1 MGRVI
6 ACRPLHLLPVP
17 VFDYADNFVSSRK
30 RLYQVYAFGKMCR
43 LASLIVAHSRF
54 PNEQGGRQIHSLQS
68 CTPTEQMLY
77 LSLGEPEMRLT
88 KERIF
93 RAGVVQ
99 GLLMREEQ
107 NWYQMLNTWPE
118 TKRVI
123 EKSVWKEFAK
133 KIPRLPLNIGKPF
146 AFCST
151 ENECEQWN
159 QPNQQSQPMTTT
171 RICGC
176 LRVI

>member
-1 MGRVI
+1 MSRVI

-30 RLYQVYAFGKMCR
+30 CLYQVSAFGKMSR
-43 LASLIVAHSRF
+43 LASPIVAHSRF
-54 PNEQGGRQIHSLQS
+54 PNEQSGRQIHSLQS
-68 CTPTEQMLY
+68 CTPTEQMLC

-93 RAGVVQ
+93 RAGVVES
-99 GLLMREEQ
+99 LLMREEQ

-123 EKSVWKEFAK
+123 EKSVWASVGQKTSVNNGTSQTNVGSAAK
-133 KIPRLPLNIGKPF
+133 
-146 AFCST
+146 
-151 ENECEQWN
+151 
-159 QPNQQSQPMTTT
+159 
-171 RICGC
+171 
-176 LRVI
+176 